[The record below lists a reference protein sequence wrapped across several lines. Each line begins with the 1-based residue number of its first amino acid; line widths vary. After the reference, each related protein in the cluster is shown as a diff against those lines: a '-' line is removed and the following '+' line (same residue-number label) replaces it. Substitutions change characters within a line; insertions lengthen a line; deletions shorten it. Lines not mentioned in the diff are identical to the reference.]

1 MRLIRFDEKNSE
13 KPGVFLNGKRLDCS
27 YYFDDWNQRFFNE
40 GRIRELQELISEKGS
55 GLPVIPDNARWASCV
70 ARPGMII
77 CVGLNYTDHAREA
90 GMKLPVE
97 PIIFMKAT
105 NTLHGPYDDVRIPRK
120 SKKTDWEAE
129 LALVIGRDSLYLKN
143 EEEAESVIAGYC
155 IMNDLSE
162 REFQLEMGGQWVK
175 GKSCPGF
182 SPLGPFLVTPD
193 EVPAPLSL
201 TMHLSVNGEI
211 KQNGHTGNMVFK
223 PAYLVHYISQFMKLE
238 AGDVITTGTPSG
250 VGMGFDP
257 PHYLVPGDVVELS
270 IEGLGSQKQRFTD

>member
-1 MRLIRFDEKNSE
+1 
-13 KPGVFLNGKRLDCS
+13 
-27 YYFDDWNQRFFNE
+27 
-40 GRIRELQELISEKGS
+40 
-55 GLPVIPDNARWASCV
+55 
-70 ARPGMII
+70 
-77 CVGLNYTDHAREA
+77 
-90 GMKLPVE
+90 
-97 PIIFMKAT
+97 
-105 NTLHGPYDDVRIPRK
+105 
-120 SKKTDWEAE
+120 
-129 LALVIGRDSLYLKN
+129 
-143 EEEAESVIAGYC
+143 
-155 IMNDLSE
+155 MNDLSE

-193 EVPAPLSL
+193 EVPDPLNL

-238 AGDVITTGTPSG
+238 AGDVISTGTPSG

-257 PHYLVPGDVVELS
+257 PRFLVPGDVVELG